1 MNSEV
6 DDQSTPAANAAPARA
21 RLSRKS
27 GLTVAITGAAGAIG
41 QVLLAHLLERPEIGD
56 PSSAV
61 VVLDGASSARAK
73 TGAQIG
79 KIIAIDV
86 KRGDTE
92 GVIWRIGDVRDPALA
107 KRLSGV
113 DVVIHLAVDWSL
125 DTPAPERTA
134 LNVRGTQTVVTAA
147 AASGVD
153 RVVLVT
159 SASVYGALAD
169 NAIPLAEDAPLM
181 ASPEGLQADLLEI
194 ERIALQA
201 RRVHPGLEVVVV
213 RPAALVGPG
222 VDTLV
227 TRHFAAPL
235 LLAIRDSS
243 PAWQFCHVHDLSTA
257 LEYAALGHV
266 SGDVTCASDGFLT
279 QQRVEELTGM
289 KRVELPASVA
299 RATAERLH
307 RVGLTPAP
315 ASELTYVMHPLV
327 VSSAQLRAAG
337 WRPMFDNET
346 NIRAL
351 VEDVRNARA
360 LAGRRLGGRDAAVA
374 GASAAGATVAV
385 LGAAAFVRA
394 ARKARGR

>member
-1 MNSEV
+1 MTELSGKRIV
-6 DDQSTPAANAAPARA
+6 VTGGGGFLGAAVLQVLRQRGVPDEQIVVPR
-21 RLSRKS
+21 RREYD
-27 GLTVAITGAAGAIG
+27 LTVES
-41 QVLLAHLLERPEIGD
+41 QVERLYEI
-56 PSSAV
+56 
-61 VVLDGASSARAK
+61 AR
-73 TGAQIG
+73 
-79 KIIAIDV
+79 
-86 KRGDTE
+86 
-92 GVIWRIGDVRDPALA
+92 P
-107 KRLSGV
+107 

-125 DTPAPERTA
+125 DTPAADRTA
-134 LNVRGTQTVVTAA
+134 LNVRGTQTGVTAA
-147 AASGVD
+147 AASGVE

-159 SASVYGALAD
+159 SASVFGALAD
-169 NAIPLAEDAPLM
+169 NPIPLAEDAPLL
-181 ASPEGLQADLLEI
+181 ASPEGLQADLLEV
-194 ERIALQA
+194 EQIALEA
-201 RRVHPGLEVVVV
+201 RRVHPGLDVVVV

-243 PAWQFCHVHDLSTA
+243 PAWQFCHVHDLTTA
-257 LEYAALGHV
+257 LEYAALGRV
-266 SGDVTCASDGFLT
+266 SGSVTCASDGFLT

-299 RATAERLH
+299 MATAERLH

-327 VSSAQLRAAG
+327 VSSAKLRSAG

-346 NIRAL
+346 NVRAL
-351 VEDVRNARA
+351 VEDVRSARA